1 MREETCCFTGH
12 REISRG
18 EAERLAAL
26 LDEEIERLAARGV
39 RFFGAGGA
47 EGFDTLAAQAVL
59 RARTRRPELRL
70 ILVLPFPRRMTT
82 PEYDRVLRAA
92 DKVVYVSPCY
102 REGCYHARNRRL
114 AEGSGVCVAYLRR
127 GGGTGYTVDYCR
139 KLGVEVINLAQ
150 RLER

>member
-18 EAERLAAL
+18 EAERLVAL

-47 EGFDTLAAQAVL
+47 EGFDTLA
-59 RARTRRPELRL
+59 
-70 ILVLPFPRRMTT
+70 
-82 PEYDRVLRAA
+82 EYDRVLRAA

-127 GGGTGYTVDYCR
+127 GGGTGYTVGYCR